1 MTVSGKESTF
11 TVEAPDYIKNIRLKI
26 NLKSQK
32 ITEMHL
38 LSNLGVQ
45 GDFVYD
51 NLSLN
56 NKELTNFG
64 FAEVT
69 KLTTDKE
76 GYRMKQEQVKSAL
89 QNIGVREEV

>member
-1 MTVSGKESTF
+1 LTVSGKESTF

-45 GDFVYD
+45 GEFVVD
-51 NLSLN
+51 IL
-56 NKELTNFG
+56 G
-64 FAEVT
+64 PAE
-69 KLTTDKE
+69 KGK
-76 GYRMKQEQVKSAL
+76 K
-89 QNIGVREEV
+89 

>member
-1 MTVSGKESTF
+1 LFNSAGYFLFSYYSAKDNKKRTVGKLPFEPSSLTVSGKESTF

-45 GDFVYD
+45 GEFVVEI
-51 NLSLN
+51 LGPVE
-56 NKELTNFG
+56 KG
-64 FAEVT
+64 
-69 KLTTDKE
+69 KK
-76 GYRMKQEQVKSAL
+76 
-89 QNIGVREEV
+89 